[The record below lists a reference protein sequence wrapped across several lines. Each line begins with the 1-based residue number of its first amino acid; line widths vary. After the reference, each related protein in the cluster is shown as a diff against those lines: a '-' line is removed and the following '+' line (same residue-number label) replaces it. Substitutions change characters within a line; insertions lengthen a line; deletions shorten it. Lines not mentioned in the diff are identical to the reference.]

1 MWEDIGDVIDKNQYG
16 NRRGLSTC
24 HYLIGMLHNLY
35 KNADK
40 QKTISTIVLT
50 DFSKAFDRIDHNILI
65 CKLVKLGVR
74 PCVISL
80 IVDFLECRQQV
91 VRYKGHISDV
101 KINNVGVPQGTKLGP
116 ILFLIMVNDA
126 CHDCLLPFY
135 KYVDDLTIV
144 ESRTCTQISKLQ
156 SEVL

>member
-1 MWEDIGDVIDKNQYG
+1 M
-16 NRRGLSTC
+16 
-24 HYLIGMLHNLY
+24 
-35 KNADK
+35 
-40 QKTISTIVLT
+40 
-50 DFSKAFDRIDHNILI
+50 
-65 CKLVKLGVR
+65 GVR

-101 KINNVGVPQGTKLGP
+101 KINNAGVPQGTKLGP

-126 CHDCLLPFY
+126 CYDCVLPFY

-144 ESRTCTQISKLQ
+144 ESRNFTQVST
-156 SEVL
+156 